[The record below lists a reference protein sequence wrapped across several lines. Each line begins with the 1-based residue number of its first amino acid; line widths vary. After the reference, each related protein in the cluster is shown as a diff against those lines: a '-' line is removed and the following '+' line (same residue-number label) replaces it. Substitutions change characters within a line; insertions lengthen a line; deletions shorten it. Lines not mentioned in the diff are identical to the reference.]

1 MKIADFFTKTRNFLN
16 RRVAELFGL
25 CIILLGL
32 SLLTSIA
39 TYSPNDP
46 NFFNNHLFDY
56 ELKKKN
62 QELDKFKF
70 VLDYKIRELKQQIE
84 PRQLEINNMREKIK
98 DMDEELAK
106 YHKSNANLDELI
118 GQVRTRINDLL
129 DETKIKS
136 F

>member
-46 NFFNNHLFDY
+46 NFLVNNNN
-56 ELKKKN
+56 EIKN
-62 QELDKFKF
+62 ILGFRGSAVSDFFFQS
-70 VLDYKIRELKQQIE
+70 IG
-84 PRQLEINNMREKIK
+84 
-98 DMDEELAK
+98 
-106 YHKSNANLDELI
+106 LI
-118 GQVRTRINDLL
+118 SYLIPITRIFISSPSSNFENCALL
-129 DETKIKS
+129 
-136 F
+136 